1 MISSTFPRPVAYG
14 RFAVVVLV
22 ALAALLC
29 VCSSALADTT
39 DAAERAGTS
48 KNLLVEAHAGPF
60 RYLAGATV
68 TVTDPVSG
76 KTMGTAKTLRH
87 GQVRMLVAGE
97 PSRTAPFVV
106 TVTGGRVV
114 TISRGRVR
122 GSAFVGSLTTIV
134 SELGPLS
141 LQRVD
146 VSTTAAAKMPLARTG
161 GFGKNLALVRR
172 ALGFVGSE
180 KHRTL
185 QLYSY
190 AVGSQKLLAAVKRAG
205 GYDAFTSMLART
217 ARDQGRV
224 RGLRTRVMPLPH
236 PEYKKRLKQKKPSKV
251 ASTRSGAP
259 STRQSS
265 SSDSA
270 NASGAPCAASYVPP
284 TSTSTAGTTALTN
297 FAVDSAAGLL
307 TIFLAGD
314 PLAESPAIL
323 EGITG
328 LAVDGANSLATPDSS
343 GTNPQL
349 TSIQNQLDCISQQL
363 SNLQSSITGLSMEM
377 SNDKMSTCQG
387 QIMDSWALY
396 QNLVTTAA
404 DNPTVA
410 SDQLT
415 ASNNSLVSLM
425 GDGPDNIPTM
435 QSTCSNDINTGLF
448 QTGVIGQYPSWPQ
461 ALSSVQSGNSALVP
475 ADVQSLQVF
484 LNYWGSLEYQQMVM
498 LSEYYNYQALIGDSQ
513 WSNETT
519 FMMGTS
525 SSPACP
531 QTPSVGNV
539 VGSATSFCQALQNIG
554 DVYPGNTYSD
564 EVGLWTTTAAD
575 CSTSACSS
583 SSNAISGLAVSAIPA
598 GFMYYDSTDVSN
610 GVKPWAQTQATPAQ
624 LATSCNSAGLPC
636 TGPEWTTSTWSAALA
651 NFNAIAPYT
660 NAPAAPQEYWGM
672 PVVDKPNV
680 LSATA
685 GYNLAPYSGFFNS
698 QLNSYVGGG
707 NVVLGSTTSPAWQL
721 VGSGST
727 VENNNYESAWTYY
740 DNMPYFYTYCGLNE
754 ANAFYSP
761 SPWSSGALQASYT
774 YGQTTS
780 CSSSGFPTSPIVALL
795 GSRTWSQSDAWPAAP
810 VITTPLTASGVLP
823 STTTQLT
830 ATGCGSSGCTW
841 GTSGTVPS
849 GWALSSS
856 GSLTMPCG
864 GPAATITVVAGNNS
878 SFSSATW
885 PLAPPAAPST
895 GAACAPPVVTTT
907 SAVNGTTMQASGCGS
922 SGCTWTGAADQA
934 EILGGVMY
942 CTNKNPWSGSI
953 PVTATNTYG
962 SSPTQNVA
970 VSCPTSNN

>member
-1 MISSTFPRPVAYG
+1 VHNPSMISSTFPRPVAYG

-29 VCSSALADTT
+29 VCNSAFAETSG
-39 DAAERAGTS
+39 AAERAGTS

-598 GFMYYDSTDVSN
+598 GYMWYDSTEVSD
-610 GVKPWAQTQATPAQ
+610 GVKPWATQQAVPAA
-624 LATSCNSAGLPC
+624 LGNSCAGVALPC
-636 TGPEWTTSTWSAALA
+636 TIGWAQNVWSLALA
-651 NFNAIAPYT
+651 NYNAIAPYT
-660 NAPAAPQEYWGM
+660 NAPEAPQEYWGM
-672 PVVDKPNV
+672 PAVDKSNV

-685 GYNLAPYSGFFNS
+685 GFNFSPYSGFFNS
-698 QLNSYVGGG
+698 QLNAYVGGG
-707 NVVLGSTTSPAWQL
+707 NVVLGSTTSPTWQL
-721 VGSGST
+721 VGNGST
-727 VENNNYESAWTYY
+727 IQNNNSVSSAGQNGTNLVCQMLAY
-740 DNMPYFYTYCGLNE
+740 NTF
-754 ANAFYSP
+754 FSP
-761 SPWSSGALQASYT
+761 SPWVNTPYSITLDTYLNGQEGATECGNNWMPSS
-774 YGQTTS
+774 
-780 CSSSGFPTSPIVALL
+780 PPIATLV
-795 GSRTWSQSDAWPAAP
+795 SRPWSQSFAWPAAP
-810 VITTPLTASGVLP
+810 VVTTSSATSGG
-823 STTTQLT
+823 QLS
-830 ATGCGSSGCTW
+830 ANYCPSSGCTW
-841 GTSGTVPS
+841 GYAGTLPT
-849 GWALSSS
+849 GWSLSSS
-856 GSLTMPCG
+856 GLLSVVNG
-864 GPAATITVVAGNNS
+864 SPAATITVIAGNNF
-878 SFSSATW
+878 SFGNTT
-885 PLAPPAAPST
+885 LTVTPP
-895 GAACAPPVVTTT
+895 
-907 SAVNGTTMQASGCGS
+907 
-922 SGCTWTGAADQA
+922 
-934 EILGGVMY
+934 GG
-942 CTNKNPWSGSI
+942 
-953 PVTATNTYG
+953 
-962 SSPTQNVA
+962 
-970 VSCPTSNN
+970 